1 MSVAE
6 MKVIAMNQL
15 VQLESEKSV
24 KALLTYLETLAKEE
38 KDNRREKID
47 NVFKEAVAEYGNVLK
62 KLAE

>member
-1 MSVAE
+1 

-24 KALLTYLETLAKEE
+24 KALLTYLQTLAKEE

>member
-1 MSVAE
+1 MRVAE

-24 KALLTYLETLAKEE
+24 IALLTYLETLAKEE

>member
-24 KALLTYLETLAKEE
+24 KALLTYLQTLAKEE

>member
-1 MSVAE
+1 MRVAE

-24 KALLTYLETLAKEE
+24 IALLTYLETLAKEE

-47 NVFKEAVAEYGNVLK
+47 NVFKEAIAEYGNVLK